1 MFTYA
6 PSSDVILWHFSGKF
20 YIGGWKVNDPGEGQK
35 SGEGIEYIPEKYVF
49 KGQFLNG
56 KKNGNGLIKT
66 SNGNIYEGQF
76 VDGVKNGRGKYF
88 EASTN
93 ATYNG

>member
-1 MFTYA
+1 
-6 PSSDVILWHFSGKF
+6 
-20 YIGGWKVNDPGEGQK
+20 
-35 SGEGIEYIPEKYVF
+35 VF